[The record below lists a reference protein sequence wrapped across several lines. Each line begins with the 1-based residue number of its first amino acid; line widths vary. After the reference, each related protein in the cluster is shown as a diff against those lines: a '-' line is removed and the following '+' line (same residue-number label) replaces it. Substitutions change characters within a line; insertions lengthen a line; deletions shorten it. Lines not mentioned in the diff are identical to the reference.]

1 MKKLPKVIL
10 KAVLIFLF
18 VIFVLVTIPLFLL
31 HKTTSAPLD
40 QYNTDSETALYTML
54 DDELSALI
62 NDDSDDVVFLT
73 VDEAFINRAIQKELS
88 KENSKFQNSDFVD
101 DVEFNYMT
109 MFSEN
114 SGLKGLWTTL
124 TNDQI
129 IITAGA
135 DYFTSRGSV
144 IYQTGLEV
152 IFDIVLSENNEYYLK
167 LAKIKIGKIS
177 IGLSTTYKLAD
188 FIVSSL
194 ADKSLNEM
202 ITENLGFGY
211 FNPEELSF
219 TVGEN
224 ELTDYLYEADP
235 TFAAL
240 LKVVYKEELL
250 ILDVSDEGFDI
261 SLNVGVFRR
270 LITDLDE
277 PDFDKW
283 ETESDKAN
291 FMGELALQA
300 ASNAMLNPF
309 DPRIDLTEADV
320 NAILDYYLQD
330 KVKFE
335 LPIKF
340 TLLGEEVEYIF
351 NSTNLFV
358 TMNDDI
364 LSIHLKMSLI
374 KTGMSGSF
382 DMQFNLSSYVS
393 MDTEGNMLLT
403 VIEANLGDI
412 ELDNETLSN
421 LFGVFDETLMVDDTL
436 VIKKETLNSMFEGSG
451 IVFNDSYVENSE
463 LKLHFGLDN

>member
-1 MKKLPKVIL
+1 
-10 KAVLIFLF
+10 
-18 VIFVLVTIPLFLL
+18 
-31 HKTTSAPLD
+31 
-40 QYNTDSETALYTML
+40 
-54 DDELSALI
+54 
-62 NDDSDDVVFLT
+62 
-73 VDEAFINRAIQKELS
+73 
-88 KENSKFQNSDFVD
+88 
-101 DVEFNYMT
+101 
-109 MFSEN
+109 
-114 SGLKGLWTTL
+114 
-124 TNDQI
+124 
-129 IITAGA
+129 
-135 DYFTSRGSV
+135 
-144 IYQTGLEV
+144 
-152 IFDIVLSENNEYYLK
+152 
-167 LAKIKIGKIS
+167 
-177 IGLSTTYKLAD
+177 
-188 FIVSSL
+188 
-194 ADKSLNEM
+194 M